1 MGSQRIKL
9 TAYGFCCYWRPSS
22 VRKILS
28 FFSYCLQCH
37 KRLVKVAIISN
48 NQLLRFFSAYKQAGI
63 VHQQLYIQHT
73 PSRLSFGNWVYKS
86 PIYLNQQFFF
96 QIEVNSGRIN
106 RSLLHS
112 RFQGRHATL
121 LPTIS
126 DHSRQLSARTFSPSA
141 TCTAEHQSPSEAGQG
156 GGGQQTKLY
165 TGKLLPGVQPFT
177 LFYTIFDRKGTPFVY
192 LLLANMVPLSHTR
205 SLTVGGRRI
214 GVY

>member
-1 MGSQRIKL
+1 METPLHGHKGGDHSRLWAPKEKILSRKVRFL
-9 TAYGFCCYWRPSS
+9 LLLAPMT

-28 FFSYCLQCH
+28 FFSDCLQCH
-37 KRLVKVAIISN
+37 KKLLKVAIISN
-48 NQLLRFFSAYKQAGI
+48 NQLLRFFCAYKQAGI

-96 QIEVNSGRIN
+96 QFFVRDNCQPGP
-106 RSLLHS
+106 SLLLQHA
-112 RFQGRHATL
+112 RPNIRARARLGR
-121 LPTIS
+121 
-126 DHSRQLSARTFSPSA
+126 
-141 TCTAEHQSPSEAGQG
+141 G

-205 SLTVGGRRI
+205 SLTVGGS
-214 GVY
+214 